1 MIVGCCLS
9 CSALL
14 STMWSIKYRPSN
26 DNNQFD
32 HDIIINYHPLF
43 FINHQSLTFTI
54 VINPSTTIWLII
66 NHFIH
71 RAPHWCAKRQRQAPP
86 GGPSGNGSVGSSDL
100 TKEAYRGAAHI
111 WGGGCHQGT
120 TTGFGL
126 RPTNDQQCKAYTRV
140 IPGIRVIPATAND
153 AKVLRGL

>member
-14 STMWSIKYRPSN
+14 STIWSRKSRPSN

-32 HDIIINYHPLF
+32 HDIIINYHPLGF
-43 FINHQSLTFTI
+43 YQPSLLTIIHCYQPINHHMINHQ
-54 VINPSTTIWLII
+54 P
-66 NHFIH
+66 FIH
-71 RAPHWCAKRQRQAPP
+71 QAPHGCAKRQRQAPP
-86 GGPSGNGSVGSSDL
+86 VGPSGNGSVGSSDL
-100 TKEAYRGAAHI
+100 TKESEGVLLYRGAEHI
-111 WGGGCHQGT
+111 WGSACHQGT

-126 RPTNDQQCKAYTRV
+126 RPTNDKQCKSYTRV
-140 IPGIRVIPATAND
+140 RPAIAND